1 MLKPKKG
8 TECPKYG
15 AETEI
20 TQIASLVPSILS
32 SIQLTIRNTK
42 HTSQSIK
49 DFCKEAWTGIHAFDS
64 SKRYTISLVVKFS
77 KSYHIPRFF
86 SRDTYSFKNL

>member
-32 SIQLTIRNTK
+32 SIQLIIRNTK
-42 HTSQSIK
+42 HTSKSIK
-49 DFCKEAWTGIHAFDS
+49 VTS
-64 SKRYTISLVVKFS
+64 VKRPGLAYMPLIQVK
-77 KSYHIPRFF
+77 
-86 SRDTYSFKNL
+86 DTPFH